1 MPSDTT
7 LTQYASRIA
16 ILDKAGVDAVAKPS
30 SLVAWFKETEQGE
43 SSQKLYLSAIKQAV
57 TDPSSIVKGFG
68 VKDDIMIEKE
78 KDRIQNEK
86 NKEKRDAFQK
96 AVDDGKFK
104 TFPKELQNLIDELYG
119 KQNKK
124 DKEQKL
130 SDKQEVKFVPFAEIL
145 TAQKTLAKK
154 ENKTAEDMKD
164 YLIISLYTLMPPVR
178 ADYGDMMLFPKFDK
192 NRSGNELIIKE
203 KGMEFVFREYKT
215 QKTYGVVRIKVSKP
229 LEKVIQEYLD
239 SLKATPSYLFGE
251 KEISPSYFAALVE
264 KTMKRV
270 VGKPVG
276 VSLIRHAYITS
287 VYPSLKTI
295 KQKELLARKMM
306 HSTNL
311 QEQYNLP
318 EKADME

>member
-30 SLVAWFKETEQGE
+30 SLVEWFKKTEQGE

-57 TDPSSIVKGFG
+57 TDPASIVKGFG
-68 VKDDIMIEKE
+68 VKDDDKIEKE

-104 TFPKELQNLIDELYG
+104 TFPKELQDLIDELYG

-124 DKEQKL
+124 DKGQKL
-130 SDKQEVKFVPFAEIL
+130 TKNQEEKFVPFAEIL
-145 TAQKTLAKK
+145 EAQKKLAAKP
-154 ENKTAEDMKD
+154 NKTEEEMKD
-164 YLIISLYTLMPPVR
+164 YLMISLYTLNAPVR

-192 NRSGNELIIKE
+192 NRGGNELLIKQ

-215 QKTYGVVRIKVSKP
+215 SKTYGVVRIKVSKP

-270 VGKPVG
+270 VGKPIG
-276 VSLIRHAYITS
+276 VSLIRHAYITA
-287 VYPSLKTI
+287 VFPSLKTI
-295 KQKELLARKMM
+295 KQKEDLARRMH